1 MGSSG
6 EGAACGSGMSEV
18 VSEGLAINEY
28 IGELRDFDAL
38 VAVQLAFEVQARPD

>member
-38 VAVQLAFEVQARPD
+38 VAVQLAFEI